1 MLRRLTAA
9 AMVLLLL
16 SCTTTRT
23 RTVHRVGI
31 EGVKKFAAENEVKGL
46 IVRIDKNE
54 GPNPLKITGLPT
66 VLVVNDKLELLYRQL
81 GYSSRF
87 KKSLK
92 EAIECNTVLCAL
104 DSEYLKEKSKYAGMY
119 VKDLGLKDL
128 DGGRYRLSSLVKKNS
143 VAVIDIWATWCRPC
157 PLVNKD
163 IGELHEE
170 YKGTEVRFVAIN
182 VDKIEE

>member
-1 MLRRLTAA
+1 MFRSLTTTAL
-9 AMVLLLL
+9 VLLLL
-16 SCTTTRT
+16 SCTATRT

-31 EGVKKFAAENEVKGL
+31 EGLKKFAAENEMRGL
-46 IVRIDKNE
+46 VVRVE
-54 GPNPLKITGLPT
+54 GTNRLGIRVLPT
-66 VLVVNDKLELLYRQL
+66 VLLVNDKLELLYRQE
-81 GYSSRF
+81 GYSTKF

-92 EAIECNTVLCAL
+92 EAIDCNTVLCPL

-119 VKDLGLKDL
+119 VNDLGLRDL
-128 DGGRYRLSSLVKKNS
+128 DGGRHQLSSLVKKNS

-157 PLVNKD
+157 LMVNKD

-170 YKGTEVRFVAIN
+170 YKGTDVRFVAIN